1 MALEVQQQMIS
12 LDPLTKRQIIVVT
25 IATIVVYYCL
35 KIEIIN

>member
-25 IATIVVYYCL
+25 IAIIVVYYCL